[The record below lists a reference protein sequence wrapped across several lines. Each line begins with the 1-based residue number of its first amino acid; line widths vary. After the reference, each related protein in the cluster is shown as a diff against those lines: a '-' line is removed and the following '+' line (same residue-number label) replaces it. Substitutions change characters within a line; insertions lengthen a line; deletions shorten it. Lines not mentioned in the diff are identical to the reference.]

1 MAKNNKK
8 KLFAQRLV
16 CSRMNFLYQAA
27 HLMAEGSH
35 NTLGAYYGK
44 LCRNVGTKSMMHMAP
59 AMKRALCKRCSLP
72 LIPGVN
78 TSLTV
83 PQAKEQRAEP
93 KAGKKKRHR
102 RQRSKKR
109 AVEKTESQPKESTVD
124 EHTPLQLECPLCQGR
139 RSFVV
144 DSQRECWLEQP
155 QALVEVLDIE
165 AEEEEGRQTK
175 APPSAQPCV
184 QPSHSDKSSQLI
196 ASVSAVEPSGA
207 R

>member
-8 KLFAQRLV
+8 KVFALRLV

-27 HLMAEGSH
+27 HLMAKGSH

-44 LCRNVGTKSMMHMAP
+44 LCRNVGTKAIMHMAP
-59 AMKRALCKRCSLP
+59 ALKRTLCKRCSLP

-83 PQAKEQRAEP
+83 PQEKDQTAPATDP
-93 KAGKKKRHR
+93 KACKKRHR
-102 RQRSKKR
+102 RQRRKKGEVGK
-109 AVEKTESQPKESTVD
+109 AKVQPKASTVD

-139 RSFVV
+139 RRFVV
-144 DSQRECWLEQP
+144 DSQRECWIEQP

-165 AEEEEGRQTK
+165 ADEEGKQTQ
-175 APPSAQPCV
+175 AQP
-184 QPSHSDKSSQLI
+184 QPQSQ
-196 ASVSAVEPSGA
+196 AQ
-207 R
+207 

>member
-8 KLFAQRLV
+8 KMFAQRLV

-44 LCRNVGTKSMMHMAP
+44 LCRNVGTKAMMHMAP
-59 AMKRALCKRCSLP
+59 ALKRTLCKRCSLP

-83 PQAKEQRAEP
+83 PQAKEQTAAP
-93 KAGKKKRHR
+93 KAGKKRHR
-102 RQRSKKR
+102 RQRSKKQ
-109 AVEKTESQPKESTVD
+109 AGEKTESQPKASTVD
-124 EHTPLQLECPLCQGR
+124 EHTLLQMECALCQGR
-139 RSFVV
+139 RCFVV

-165 AEEEEGRQTK
+165 ADEGEGQQTQ
-175 APPSAQPCV
+175 AQA
-184 QPSHSDKSSQLI
+184 QAQ
-196 ASVSAVEPSGA
+196 AQ
-207 R
+207 